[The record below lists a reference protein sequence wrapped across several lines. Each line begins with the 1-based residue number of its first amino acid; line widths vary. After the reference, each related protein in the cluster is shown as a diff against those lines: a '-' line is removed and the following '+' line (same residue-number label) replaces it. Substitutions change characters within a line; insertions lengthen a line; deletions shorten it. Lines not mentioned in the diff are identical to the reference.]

1 MFKKKVWHTFY
12 IKLLINRNFLNNLKH
27 KIMSTK
33 RNGLLALLGLGAV
46 AWWKYKNS
54 TPEEKQA
61 VKDTINTAKDNFNK
75 FGSDLK
81 SKANDVASQVQNK
94 VDQAKTSMED
104 TVSQN

>member
-1 MFKKKVWHTFY
+1 
-12 IKLLINRNFLNNLKH
+12 
-27 KIMSTK
+27 MSTK

-61 VKDTINTAKDNFNK
+61 VKDTFNTAKDNFNK

-81 SKANDVASQVQNK
+81 SKASDVASQVQNK
-94 VDQAKTSMED
+94 MDQAKTSAESS
-104 TVSQN
+104 VNQN